1 MCAFAAYH
9 YHAAKVKRSTDCLPK
24 PRSGSSLN
32 FTDKNPLYDIL
43 RRLPVRNEEIRK
55 RTGLRKLE
63 FIIEERRLRLGHV

>member
-1 MCAFAAYH
+1 MCAFAAYR
-9 YHAAKVKRSTDCLPK
+9 YHAAKVKRSTDFLPK